1 MDFDSSCTLK
11 FGTYP
16 SLKKIIHLALGSL
29 LAAVLAAPLC
39 AQSRRKVI
47 IDQDA
52 SGPGGTDMQAILALV
67 NAPQTD
73 VLGITIVTGD
83 AWRDEEVQHTLR
95 LLEIIGRTDI
105 PVVPGAAFPLVNT
118 KADVAR
124 WEAQYGKVIYQG
136 AWNYG
141 TPVHEA
147 FVIPPMAEGAP
158 KIKASTEDAA
168 HFLIRMVHRY
178 PHQVT
183 IYEGGPFTNL
193 ALATAID
200 PQFAALAKE
209 LIVMGGSIAPV
220 TDDPEFK
227 TTPRREFNF
236 WIDPEAAR
244 RAFHAPWK
252 RVVVTTVDISIKTHM
267 TKELIAE
274 IAAGKSA
281 SAKYVAKYAQEG
293 YLWDELA
300 AAAWLDPSIITKSS
314 KMYMDVSVDHGATYG
329 DTLVWDEGKQPGLGE
344 ILVEVQDD
352 LDLEKFYKL
361 FASLMTA
368 DRPAPRRAPARSGH
382 GELPEPLPETDSSAF
397 R

>member
-1 MDFDSSCTLK
+1 MPVNRIFKILLCTL
-11 FGTYP
+11 
-16 SLKKIIHLALGSL
+16 L
-29 LAAVLAAPLC
+29 LVIVAAPLR

-47 IDQDA
+47 IDQDCA
-52 SGPGGTDMQAILALV
+52 GPGGTDMQAVLALV
-67 NAPQTD
+67 NSPQTD
-73 VLGITIVTGD
+73 VLGITVVTGD

-95 LLEIIGRTDI
+95 LLEIIGRTEI

-118 KADVAR
+118 KADVKQ
-124 WEAQYGKVIYQG
+124 WEAKYGKVIYQG

-141 TPVHEA
+141 SPVHEA
-147 FVIPPMAEGAP
+147 FVIPPMVEGVP

-193 ALATAID
+193 ALAIAID
-200 PQFAALAKE
+200 PDFASLAKE

-227 TTPRREFNF
+227 DTPRREFNF

-244 RAFHAPWK
+244 RAFHAPWP

-300 AAAWLDPSIITKSS
+300 AATWLDPSIITKTS

-329 DTLVWDEGKQPGLGE
+329 DTLVWAEGQQPGLGE
-344 ILVEVQDD
+344 DLVEVQDD
-352 LDLEKFYKL
+352 LDLAKFYKL
-361 FASLMTA
+361 FVSLMTA
-368 DRPAPRRAPARSGH
+368 DRPSPRRAPARTGH
-382 GELPEPLPETDSSAF
+382 GDSPDPLPETDSSAL